1 MSIFHSLLNKAYRE
15 IITEQDQPEL
25 KTDIALQAP
34 DVVQP
39 DQAALTPAPEV
50 SEPEAGEKEAMS
62 PEGMVF
68 LVRLIKKALMIE
80 ELEPDEEKII
90 AELGNIDEI
99 NAKNAIEKL
108 MPIIQKYAPSVER
121 LPEVA

>member
-1 MSIFHSLLNKAYRE
+1 MSKFHSLLNKAYRE
-15 IITEQDQPEL
+15 IITEQDQPEI
-25 KTDIALQAP
+25 KAP

-39 DQAALTPAPEV
+39 DQATPTPAPEV
-50 SEPEAGEKEAMS
+50 KQEEMPSEPMS

-80 ELEPDEEKII
+80 ELEPNEEQVI
-90 AELGNIDEI
+90 ADMGNIDEK
-99 NAKNAIEKL
+99 NAKDAIQKL

-121 LPEVA
+121 LPEAP

>member
-1 MSIFHSLLNKAYRE
+1 MSKFHSLLNKAYRE
-15 IITEQDQPEL
+15 IITEQDQPEI
-25 KTDIALQAP
+25 KAP

-39 DQAALTPAPEV
+39 DQAAPTPAPETPEV
-50 SEPEAGEKEAMS
+50 PKEPMS

-68 LVRLIKKALMIE
+68 LIRLIKKALMIE

-90 AELGNIDEI
+90 ADMGNIDE
-99 NAKNAIEKL
+99 KNAREAIDKL
-108 MPIIQKYAPSVER
+108 MPIIQKYAPSVES

>member
-1 MSIFHSLLNKAYRE
+1 MSKFHSLLNKAYRE
-15 IITEQDQPEL
+15 IITEQDQPEI
-25 KTDIALQAP
+25 KAP
-34 DVVQP
+34 DVAQP
-39 DQAALTPAPEV
+39 DQAEPTPAPET
-50 SEPEAGEKEAMS
+50 PEATAQPKEPMS

-80 ELEPDEEKII
+80 ELEPDEEKMI
-90 AELGNIDEI
+90 ADLGNIDEI
-99 NAKNAIEKL
+99 NAKDSIEKL